1 MQLQANSGGIAL
13 ITGPTSGIGK
23 AFAHLL
29 ASKGY
34 DQVLVARDKARL
46 DELAVDLTN
55 KYRVNCEV
63 IVADLATES
72 GAHHAAKRCADESK
86 PIAVLVNN
94 AGFGIKTSFEKTPIA
109 QEEAML
115 NVLVRAP
122 MLLTHAALPVMR
134 KKGRGHLVHIG
145 SVAAWIT
152 SGTYS
157 AAKAWLTTFS
167 ESLSVALAGTGVTST
182 VVAPGFVRTEFQ
194 QRAGMK
200 PQEVPNWMW
209 LSARLVAQQAWQD
222 VLAGKTVSVPS
233 LQYKVLSTLTRGLPR
248 PLVRRV
254 SKDVMR

>member
-1 MQLQANSGGIAL
+1 
-13 ITGPTSGIGK
+13 
-23 AFAHLL
+23 
-29 ASKGY
+29 
-34 DQVLVARDKARL
+34 VLVARDKDRL
-46 DELAVDLTN
+46 DELALDLTN

-63 IVADLATES
+63 IVADLATEAGS
-72 GAHHAAKRCADESK
+72 QHVAKRCADDSK
-86 PIAVLVNN
+86 PITVLVNN

-134 KKGRGHLVHIG
+134 KRGRGHLVHIG

-194 QRAGMK
+194 QRAGIK
-200 PQEVPNWMW
+200 PQDVPNWMW

-248 PLVRRV
+248 PLIRRV

>member
-1 MQLQANSGGIAL
+1 
-13 ITGPTSGIGK
+13 
-23 AFAHLL
+23 LL

-63 IVADLATES
+63 IVADLATEV
-72 GAHHAAKRCADESK
+72 GANHAAQRCADESK

-94 AGFGIKTSFEKTPIA
+94 AGFGIKTSFEKTPIT

-134 KKGRGHLVHIG
+134 KRGRGHLVHIG

-200 PQEVPNWMW
+200 PQDMPNWMW
-209 LSARLVAQQAWQD
+209 LSSRLVAQQAWQD

>member
-1 MQLQANSGGIAL
+1 MHLQANSGGIAI

-34 DQVLVARDKARL
+34 EQVLVARDKDRL

-63 IVADLATES
+63 IVADLATEA
-72 GAHHAAKRCADESK
+72 GANHAAKRCADESK

-94 AGFGIKTSFEKTPIA
+94 AGFGIKTSFEKTPVT

-134 KKGRGHLVHIG
+134 KRGRGHLVHIG

-200 PQEVPNWMW
+200 PPDVPNWMW

-254 SKDVMR
+254 SKDVM

>member
-1 MQLQANSGGIAL
+1 
-13 ITGPTSGIGK
+13 
-23 AFAHLL
+23 
-29 ASKGY
+29 
-34 DQVLVARDKARL
+34 
-46 DELAVDLTN
+46 
-55 KYRVNCEV
+55 
-63 IVADLATES
+63 
-72 GAHHAAKRCADESK
+72 
-86 PIAVLVNN
+86 VLVNN

>member
-1 MQLQANSGGIAL
+1 
-13 ITGPTSGIGK
+13 
-23 AFAHLL
+23 
-29 ASKGY
+29 
-34 DQVLVARDKARL
+34 VLVARDQDRL
-46 DELAVDLTN
+46 DELALDLTN

-63 IVADLATES
+63 IVADLATEA
-72 GAHHAAKRCADESK
+72 GTNHVAKRCADDSK
-86 PIAVLVNN
+86 PISVLVNN
-94 AGFGIKTSFEKTPIA
+94 AGFGIKTSFENTPIA

-122 MLLTHAALPVMR
+122 MLLTHAALSVMLKR
-134 KKGRGHLVHIG
+134 GRGHLVHIG

-200 PQEVPNWMW
+200 PQDVPNWMW

-248 PLVRRV
+248 PLIRRV

>member
-1 MQLQANSGGIAL
+1 
-13 ITGPTSGIGK
+13 
-23 AFAHLL
+23 
-29 ASKGY
+29 
-34 DQVLVARDKARL
+34 VLVARDKDRL
-46 DELAVDLTN
+46 DELALDLTN

-63 IVADLATES
+63 IVADLATEA
-72 GAHHAAKRCADESK
+72 GAHHVAKRCADDSK
-86 PIAVLVNN
+86 PITVLVNN

-134 KKGRGHLVHIG
+134 KRGRGHLVHIG

-200 PQEVPNWMW
+200 PQDVPNWMW

-248 PLVRRV
+248 PLIRRV